1 MALPGRTNNSR
12 MSSVLVPVG
21 LGGSDADAVGLA
33 CELLGNKKG
42 QLFIVYTI
50 EVERAMPV
58 DAEMPDDFARGEDLL
73 RRMEQ
78 VARPFGCQTQA
89 EILQSRRAGLAAVQE
104 AYDKQ
109 VDAIVLGMACQ
120 EPYGDYTLDDAAK
133 YILRNAPCSVILWRE
148 AASVKAGATNGAS
161 PARI

>member
-1 MALPGRTNNSR
+1 MALPRRTNNSR

-21 LGGSDADAVGLA
+21 LGGSDDDAVGLA

-42 QLFIVYTI
+42 RLFIVYTI

-58 DAEMPDDFARGEDLL
+58 DAEMPDDFSRGEDLL

-120 EPYGDYTLDDAAK
+120 EPYGDYTLDDAAR

-161 PARI
+161 PTRT

>member
-1 MALPGRTNNSR
+1 MALPRRTNNSR

-42 QLFIVYTI
+42 RLFIVYTI
-50 EVERAMPV
+50 EVERAFPV
-58 DAEMPDDFARGEDLL
+58 DAEMPDEFARGEELL
-73 RRMEQ
+73 RSMEQ

-89 EILQSRRAGLAAVQE
+89 DILQSRQSGLAAVQE

-109 VDAIVLGMACQ
+109 VDAIVLGMASQ
-120 EPYGDYTLDDAAK
+120 EPYGDYTLDEAAK
-133 YILRNAPCSVILWRE
+133 YILRNAPCRVILWRDT
-148 AASVKAGATNGAS
+148 ASIKVGTANGAA
-161 PARI
+161 PVRT

>member
-1 MALPGRTNNSR
+1 MALPRRSNNNR

-42 QLFIVYTI
+42 RLFIVYAI
-50 EVERAMPV
+50 EVERAFPV
-58 DAEMPDDFARGEDLL
+58 DADMPDDFARGEDLL
-73 RRMEQ
+73 RRMEE

-89 EILQSRRAGLAAVQE
+89 DILQSRQAGLAAVQE

-120 EPYGDYTLDDAAK
+120 EPHGDYTLDEAAK

-148 AASVKAGATNGAS
+148 PAPVKISSINGAS
-161 PARI
+161 PLST

>member
-1 MALPGRTNNSR
+1 MALPRRSNNNR

-50 EVERAMPV
+50 EVGRALPV
-58 DAEMPDDFARGEDLL
+58 DAEMPDDFARGEELL

-78 VARPFGCQTQA
+78 VARPFGCRTQA
-89 EILQSRRAGLAAVQE
+89 EILQSRQAGLAAVQE

-120 EPYGDYTLDDAAK
+120 EPYGDYILDEAAK

-148 AASVKAGATNGAS
+148 AAAVKAALTNGAS
-161 PARI
+161 PART

>member
-1 MALPGRTNNSR
+1 MALPRRTNNSR

-42 QLFIVYTI
+42 QLYIVYTI

-73 RRMEQ
+73 RRMEL

-89 EILQSRRAGLAAVQE
+89 DILQSRRAGLAAVQE

-120 EPYGDYTLDDAAK
+120 EPYGDYSLDEAAK
-133 YILRNAPCSVILWRE
+133 YILRNAPCNVILWRE
-148 AASVKAGATNGAS
+148 AASVKAGATNGVS
-161 PARI
+161 PTRN

>member
-1 MALPGRTNNSR
+1 

-21 LGGSDADAVGLA
+21 LGGSDDDAVGLA

-42 QLFIVYTI
+42 RLFIVYTI

-58 DAEMPDDFARGEDLL
+58 DAEMPDDFSRGEDLL

-120 EPYGDYTLDDAAK
+120 EPYGDYTLDDAAR
-133 YILRNAPCSVILWRE
+133 YILRKRSLQRDPMARGSVR
-148 AASVKAGATNGAS
+148 
-161 PARI
+161 

>member
-1 MALPGRTNNSR
+1 MALPRRTNNSR

-42 QLFIVYTI
+42 QLYIVYTI
-50 EVERAMPV
+50 EVERAIPV

-73 RRMEQ
+73 KRLEL

-89 EILQSRRAGLAAVQE
+89 DILQSRRAGLAAVQE

-120 EPYGDYTLDDAAK
+120 EPYGDYSLDEAAK
-133 YILRNAPCSVILWRE
+133 YILRNAPCNVILWRE
-148 AASVKAGATNGAS
+148 AASVKAGATNGGS
-161 PARI
+161 PIRN